1 MVKDKGFFE
10 LLKKYLTKKTRVSQN
25 SKRNTCVAIVLK
37 EVTHLGEKGNQTKRL
52 IKKAAY
58 RLFAEKG
65 FNAVTM
71 KDICEDTGLSRGG
84 LYRHY
89 AGTAQI
95 FEELF
100 RQMSAESIDEFSIH
114 MKNGI
119 PMQQIFNEVSEQ
131 LRAEMIDAS
140 NSLSLAIYEYSN
152 TVNKDLFLELNE
164 IGTQKWRRLLSY
176 GIERKEIQN
185 ISIDQA
191 VDMIL
196 YSYQGVRMWSRV
208 IPITEEVADRIVN
221 IWKEMLFE

>member
-1 MVKDKGFFE
+1 M
-10 LLKKYLTKKTRVSQN
+10 
-25 SKRNTCVAIVLK
+25 
-37 EVTHLGEKGNQTKRL
+37 GEKGNQTKRL
-52 IKKAAY
+52 IKQAAY
-58 RLFAEKG
+58 RLFAKKG

-71 KDICEDTGLSRGG
+71 KDICEETGLSRGG

-89 AGTAQI
+89 SGTSQI

-100 RQMSAESIDEFSIH
+100 RQMSADSLDEFAIH

-119 PMQQIFNEVSEQ
+119 AMQQIFDEVSKQ

-152 TVNKDLFLELNE
+152 TVNKDLFLELKE

-176 GIERKEIQN
+176 GLERKEIQN

-208 IPITEEVADRIVN
+208 IPLTEEVADRIIN
-221 IWKEMLFE
+221 TWKEMLFIKRRE